1 METWNG
7 FWSEAAPARK
17 LNTFYSRHSDNFAH
31 KRSQYTVYDSQLL
44 H

>member
-17 LNTFYSRHSDNFAH
+17 LNTFYTSHTPAILHVNNI
-31 KRSQYTVYDSQLL
+31 QYNSQLL